1 MKIEIELDRE
11 HGFVSVKVDGKEA
24 PEKPETASNL
34 EEMLFFA
41 LAGCDPV
48 QVPQKDPEKERLF
61 RKGKKRAGE
70 TLLWL
75 FGSAANISWEMS
87 EEERWRLVEL
97 VNRNFGEDGQSEQ
110 TGSEWK
116 MSVSYL

>member
-41 LAGCDPV
+41 LSGCGPV
-48 QVPQKDPEKERLF
+48 RVPRADQKEEEIF
-61 RKGKKRAGE
+61 REGRKRAGE

-87 EEERWRLVEL
+87 EEERRRLVEL
-97 VNRNFGEDGQSEQ
+97 VNRNFGEDGQADP
-110 TGSEWK
+110 EWEIP
-116 MSVSYL
+116 VRYT